1 MGRIFRDKTQIFY
14 HRDKSKAK
22 KNTRYGGMHDSSP
35 QHMERMENGRTGE
48 ERRSANLVRR
58 GRGTIS
64 RFDRD
69 QFFRKEKLDI
79 FLDHGQ
85 LFDFFG
91 GSKALQSRPPLR

>member
-22 KNTRYGGMHDSSP
+22 KNTRYGGRLLGFLQYMD
-35 QHMERMENGRTGE
+35 RDGRVIRLE
-48 ERRSANLVRR
+48 EEGRSANLVRR
-58 GRGTIS
+58 GRGTIG

-69 QFFRKEKLDI
+69 QFFWKEKLDI

-85 LFDFFG
+85 LLNFFG
-91 GSKALQSRPPLR
+91 GP